1 MPVSGFSG
9 WPGITTIKPT
19 NPGRFSMRQL
29 SACFLFVLAVLALQP
44 APAAAQVISV
54 EPMSHDF
61 GEMPQQAD
69 RTTTVTVTND
79 GGAELIIEDVK
90 ADCGCTV
97 PTLTKNILAPGESTE
112 IEINFNSKK
121 FTGTVYKSID
131 ILSNDPANPEVEVII
146 KATVNTPLIVD
157 PASNRVGFTRAMQGQ
172 SVTKNVTFTA
182 TVAPKL
188 EITAE
193 KSRMGLFQVKTTNNH
208 EGNPKVALLEVTVP
222 ADMEPGRHRD
232 YVRVQTNLQ
241 DMESVDIEMQ
251 AWIAQSITVSP
262 EQVSFRFKKSFRQT
276 VRVAPFE
283 VGMDF
288 KVISAEIDLPEISV
302 EVIETIP
309 NEETKVILEGKPI
322 SSSDPRAQDTNGK
335 VQGTLIIHT
344 DRPDAPILKV
354 PVSYM
359 VRL

>member
-1 MPVSGFSG
+1 VA
-9 WPGITTIKPT
+9 
-19 NPGRFSMRQL
+19 N
-29 SACFLFVLAVLALQP
+29 
-44 APAAAQVISV
+44 
-54 EPMSHDF
+54 E
-61 GEMPQQAD
+61 
-69 RTTTVTVTND
+69 
-79 GGAELIIEDVK
+79 GGAELHILDVK

-97 PTLTKNILAPGESTE
+97 PTLTKNTLAPGESTE

-121 FTGTVYKSID
+121 FEGTVYKSIE
-131 ILSNDPANPEVEVII
+131 IHSNDPTNPVVEVIL
-146 KATVNTPLIVD
+146 KATVNTPLIID
-157 PASNRVGFTRAMQGQ
+157 PVTNRVGFTRSLRGETM
-172 SVTKNVTFTA
+172 TKKVTFTA

-188 EITAE
+188 EISAE

-208 EGNPKVALLEVTVP
+208 EGDPKVAILEVTVP

-251 AWIAQSITVSP
+251 AWITQSLTVSP

-276 VRVAPFE
+276 IRVAPFE
-283 VGMDF
+283 KGAEF
-288 KVISAEIDLPEISV
+288 KVTSAEIDLPEISV
-302 EVIETIP
+302 EVMETIP
-309 NEETKVILEGKPI
+309 NEETKIILVGKPI
-322 SSSDPRAQDTNGK
+322 SSSDPRAQDSNGK

-344 DRPDAPILKV
+344 DRPDAPVLKV